1 MGFYRI
7 CSKTCLPSL
16 PLAALVF
23 LVLRASWTFAPSPR
37 VHFAPL
43 RVLKLSHTH
52 SGSTAFRR
60 LRLLSLSLS
69 DSLPLSLSFIP
80 SFRAPP
86 VDLLSELHRF
96 FFVVLDLRY
105 VRRSALHTT
114 TGTAERRAAR
124 FLCARVRDSSYKCK
138 EKRKER
144 GGQKVGAWCACTAV
158 RGRFSLQ
165 ATHFVGRRRP

>member
-1 MGFYRI
+1 MSALSSFGGLGVPCPPRKLDFCPLAQSSF
-7 CSKTCLPSL
+7 CSVASSETQSHSLGVNGLSQTPSPVSLSLSL
-16 PLAALVF
+16 PLC
-23 LVLRASWTFAPSPR
+23 
-37 VHFAPL
+37 
-43 RVLKLSHTH
+43 
-52 SGSTAFRR
+52 
-60 LRLLSLSLS
+60 LSLSLS
-69 DSLPLSLSFIP
+69 LFHPFFPRSAGRPP
-80 SFRAPP
+80 FRA
-86 VDLLSELHRF
+86 SSI

-158 RGRFSLQ
+158 RGRFSVQ